1 MAQDELGVSITAS
14 WAYAKPQCA
23 LARALVRVS
32 TLVTK
37 PLPVSGTDDSLPAKS
52 TASTQEPSAPPRRKA
67 PRRAT
72 SPAGTPV
79 KKAPQPLIV
88 VGSTPAAPD
97 TDDAGSAPTLS
108 LAGRR
113 EIRQFAASA
122 SASSERDSLAQGAVQ
137 AAGPPN
143 TPDCGDFRTAW
154 ASRNPNEV
162 ATLTLL
168 YAELVTPTG
177 VQVYQTYNPGF
188 ITRIEM
194 ADIYGEVHVVYEA
207 APQPQAQCPF
217 VLVVPIERAGFQTN
231 RVTFTLDQTG
241 SAGGW
246 SQIDAVELIG
256 IKH

>member
-1 MAQDELGVSITAS
+1 MLARIRDFVESINQTVWWGIGVVAIL
-14 WAYAKPQCA
+14 A
-23 LARALVRVS
+23 LAVFYLTRTS
-32 TLVTK
+32 TGVDAGQVELTMY
-37 PLPVSGTDDSLPAKS
+37 A
-52 TASTQEPSAPPRRKA
+52 ASTQSNLHVPTLAA
-67 PRRAT
+67 NLT
-72 SPAGTPV
+72 QTPV
-79 KKAPQPLIV
+79 E
-88 VGSTPAAPD
+88 AAL
-97 TDDAGSAPTLS
+97 TGSAPTLS